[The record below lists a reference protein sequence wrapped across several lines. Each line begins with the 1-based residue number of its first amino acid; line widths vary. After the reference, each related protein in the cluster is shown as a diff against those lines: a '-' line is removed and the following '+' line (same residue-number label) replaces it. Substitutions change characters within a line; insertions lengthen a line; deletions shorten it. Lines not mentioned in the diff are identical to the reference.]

1 MPEYKSQHT
10 VPEFYLK
17 RFSKNE
23 KNINV
28 WNISQE
34 QKIIGRPEIKNE
46 CCKNYFYSKE
56 PEFEKSLGSIEE
68 RASNAL
74 KEIDNK
80 EDLPPRG
87 SQEHEILAFF
97 TILQHARTESKSR
110 ISREM
115 AEKVQTQIDEKWE
128 RLREQPKVRLSKGPP
143 EIFPEEK
150 HEQNQSTL
158 NMYLRTWRSI
168 LDMDYRLLINE
179 SKTDFITSDAPV
191 VLYNQFLPDRKYG
204 TNTGLKMR
212 GLEIFFP
219 IDSKKSILFFDPT
232 SYSIGEEAG
241 KAMCVG
247 NESDINEI
255 NKLQICSAAKKIYF
269 KEDSLNIEKIHEEAI
284 QYRRKLESKA
294 PEAKGSYIPVV
305 FDEIRANLHLSF
317 VRINESAEGWR
328 DNQFKKID
336 DEYTILLE
344 KFLNWDDPHSSNR
357 ETERRLME
365 LQRQTYRP
373 AYTH

>member
-17 RFSKNE
+17 RFSKNGI
-23 KNINV
+23 NISV
-28 WNISQE
+28 WNVSQK

-56 PEFEKSLGSIEE
+56 PGFEKKLGIIEE
-68 RASNAL
+68 RVSNTL
-74 KEIDNK
+74 KEVDNNG
-80 EDLPPRG
+80 ELPPKG
-87 SQEHEILAFF
+87 SQAHEILAFF
-97 TILQHARTESKSR
+97 TILQHARTENKSR

-115 AEKVQTQIDEKWE
+115 ADKAQTQIDKKWKE
-128 RLREQPKVRLSKGPP
+128 LREQPKVRLSKGPP

-158 NMYLRTWRSI
+158 HMYLKTWRSI
-168 LDMDYRLLINE
+168 LDVDYRLLNNE

-232 SYSIGEEAG
+232 SYSIGEEVG
-241 KAMCVG
+241 KTMSVR

-255 NKLQICSAAKKIYF
+255 NKLQICSAEKKIYF
-269 KEDSLNIEKIHEEAI
+269 KEDDLNIEKIHEKAI
-284 QYRRKLESKA
+284 QYRRKLGSTA
-294 PEAKGSYIPVV
+294 PEAKGVYIPVV
-305 FDEIRANLHLSF
+305 SDEIRANLHLSF
-317 VRINESAEGWR
+317 VRTEKSAEGWR
-328 DNQFKKID
+328 DNQLKKIN
-336 DEYTILLE
+336 DEYTILIE
-344 KFLNWDDPHSSNR
+344 KLLNWDDSHSSNR
-357 ETERRLME
+357 ETECRLME

-373 AYTH
+373 AYAY